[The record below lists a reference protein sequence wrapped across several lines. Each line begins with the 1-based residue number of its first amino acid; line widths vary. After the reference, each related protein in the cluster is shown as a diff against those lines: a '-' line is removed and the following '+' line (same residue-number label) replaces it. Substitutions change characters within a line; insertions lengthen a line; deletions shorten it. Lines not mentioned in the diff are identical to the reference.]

1 VPAVVD
7 RCDERC
13 GDHGPDARQ
22 LREPLAGFIRPAK
35 AEELPIELVEPEIES
50 AKLIEQIDEETPRQ
64 IGKVSGRDG
73 LLRLLKESMD
83 VSRARRSVGVG
94 GWNARI
100 YPACSGTIARPWP

>member
-73 LLRLLKESMD
+73 LLRLLKEPSCAL
-83 VSRARRSVGVG
+83 R
-94 GWNARI
+94 
-100 YPACSGTIARPWP
+100 